1 MFTLFILVQIQKKT
15 KKNNRTMDEDYNAP
29 DIIGDV
35 LFSEATADVLDISA
49 ITLDDLYTGG

>member
-1 MFTLFILVQIQKKT
+1 
-15 KKNNRTMDEDYNAP
+15 MDDDYNAP

-35 LFSEATADVLDISA
+35 LFAEATEDVLDISA

>member
-1 MFTLFILVQIQKKT
+1 
-15 KKNNRTMDEDYNAP
+15 MDEDYNAP